1 MNKRFFHIRNYN
13 HDTNPDTFKGGE
25 RMYPHGGIT
34 FLVQQTGPDTVA
46 VSYSECSLKD
56 NFCRETGRS
65 FAQDHRHTLMAVSEL
80 PGYMQKV
87 VDKSKRVIFPSV
99 TDFSFATKYFTE
111 KVAA

>member
-1 MNKRFFHIRNYN
+1 MNKRFFHIRNRIQ
-13 HDTNPDTFKGGE
+13 GGDIG
-25 RMYPHGGIT
+25 PHGGLT
-34 FLVQQTGPDTVA
+34 FLVQQTGPETVA

-87 VDKSKRVIFPSV
+87 VIASKRLPGPAVV
-99 TDFSFATKYFTE
+99 DFTFATKYFTE